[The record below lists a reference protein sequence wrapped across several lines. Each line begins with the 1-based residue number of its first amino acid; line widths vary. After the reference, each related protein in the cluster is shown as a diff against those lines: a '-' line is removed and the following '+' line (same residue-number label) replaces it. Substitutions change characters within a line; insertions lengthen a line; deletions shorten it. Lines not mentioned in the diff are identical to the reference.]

1 MKFLPCLLGEE
12 RAWMRADLVS
22 ENLCCFNFAPFL
34 GAMVFKIG
42 QKSSTV
48 ILEVFHK
55 LRGLLLV
62 LM

>member
-1 MKFLPCLLGEE
+1 
-12 RAWMRADLVS
+12 MRADLRS
-22 ENLCCFNFAPFL
+22 EYLCCFNFAPFL
-34 GAMVFKIG
+34 GAMVFKIE
-42 QKSSTV
+42 QKSAAV